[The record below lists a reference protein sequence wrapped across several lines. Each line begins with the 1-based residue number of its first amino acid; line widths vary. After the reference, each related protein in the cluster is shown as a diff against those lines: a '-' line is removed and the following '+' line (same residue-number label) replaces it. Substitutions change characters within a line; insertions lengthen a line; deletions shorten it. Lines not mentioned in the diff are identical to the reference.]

1 MRRAAKALRRK
12 DDTQIKEPGG
22 LHHMRR
28 PLIGLTAYAQQVQ
41 YGHNDVLAGMLPMT
55 YVKAVHAT
63 GGRAVL
69 ITPDDPDT
77 DVLESLDGVVFAG
90 GGDIDPAYWGA
101 EKHPAT
107 EVDPA
112 RDAAELMLMEA
123 ALDMDLPILGV
134 CRGMQVMAVVGG
146 GSLHQHLPDLIGH
159 ERHRAAPGTDPLAA
173 DATAYGRH
181 DVVTKRGSAAQQLLG
196 SHLTVNS
203 FHHQAVDD
211 PGSFT
216 ATGWCP
222 DDRVIEIIE
231 DPERTFALG
240 VQWHPERTAD
250 LRAFAAL
257 AEAAARRSG
266 LGAARLA
273 A

>member
-1 MRRAAKALRRK
+1 
-12 DDTQIKEPGG
+12 
-22 LHHMRR
+22 MRR

-41 YGHNDVLAGMLPMT
+41 YGSNNLMAGMLPMT

-101 EKHPAT
+101 EQHPAT
-107 EVDPA
+107 QVDA
-112 RDAAELMLMEA
+112 TRDTAELMLMKA

-134 CRGMQVMAVVGG
+134 CRGMQVMAVASG

-159 ERHRAAPGTDPLAA
+159 DRHRAASGTDPLAA

-181 DVVTKRGSAAQQLLG
+181 DVVVKPGSAAHRLLG

-211 PGSFT
+211 PGSFV

-222 DDRVIEIIE
+222 DDRVVEIIE
-231 DPERTFALG
+231 DPRRSFALG
-240 VQWHPERTAD
+240 VQWHPERTGD
-250 LRAFAAL
+250 LRTFAAL
-257 AEAAARRSG
+257 AEAAARRAG
-266 LGAARLA
+266 ITAPADLA

>member
-1 MRRAAKALRRK
+1 
-12 DDTQIKEPGG
+12 
-22 LHHMRR
+22 MRR

-41 YGHNDVLAGMLPMT
+41 YGNNDLVAGMLPMT

-69 ITPDDPDT
+69 ITPDDPDPG
-77 DVLESLDGVVFAG
+77 VLESLDGIMFSG

-107 EVDPA
+107 DVDPA
-112 RDAAELMLMEA
+112 RDTAELLLMKA
-123 ALDMDLPILGV
+123 ALAMDLPTLGV
-134 CRGMQVMAVVGG
+134 CRGMQVMAVAAG

-159 ERHRAAPGTDPLAA
+159 DRHRAAPGTDPLAA
-173 DATAYGRH
+173 DASAYGRH
-181 DVVTKRGSAAQQLLG
+181 DVVIRPGSQAHALLG

-211 PGSFT
+211 PGTFV

-222 DDRVIEIIE
+222 DDRVIEIME
-231 DPERTFALG
+231 DPQLSFALG
-240 VQWHPERTAD
+240 VQWHPERTGD
-250 LRAFAAL
+250 LRVFAAL
-257 AEAAARRSG
+257 ADAAARRSG
-266 LGAARLA
+266 LSRPALA

>member
-1 MRRAAKALRRK
+1 
-12 DDTQIKEPGG
+12 
-22 LHHMRR
+22 MRR
-28 PLIGLTAYAQQVQ
+28 PMIGLTAYAQRVQ
-41 YGHNDVLAGMLPMT
+41 YGCNDVLAGMLPMT

-69 ITPDDPDT
+69 ITPDDPDP
-77 DVLESLDGVVFAG
+77 DVLESLDGIMFSG
-90 GGDIDPAYWGA
+90 GGDVDPAHWGA

-107 EVDPA
+107 DADPL
-112 RDAAELMLMEA
+112 RDTAELILMKA
-123 ALDMDLPILGV
+123 ALERDLPTLGV
-134 CRGMQVMAVVGG
+134 CRGMQVMAVATG

-173 DATAYGRH
+173 DASAYGRH
-181 DVVTKRGSAAQQLLG
+181 DVVVKPGSQAQALLG

-211 PGSFT
+211 PGTFT
-216 ATGWCP
+216 PTGWCP

-231 DPERTFALG
+231 DPRRSFALG
-240 VQWHPERTAD
+240 VQWHPERTGD
-250 LRAFAAL
+250 LRVFAAL

-266 LGAARLA
+266 LSRPALA